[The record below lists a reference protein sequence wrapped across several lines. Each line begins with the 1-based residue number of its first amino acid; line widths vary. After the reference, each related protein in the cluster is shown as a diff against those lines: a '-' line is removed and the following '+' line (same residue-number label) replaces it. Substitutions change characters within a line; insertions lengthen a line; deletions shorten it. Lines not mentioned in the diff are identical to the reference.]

1 MINIRWPWQTNALL
15 AGREVGLHQFQFCG
29 WGFINNYL
37 ASLIFVGGATVMA
50 GSWSSADYAR
60 ISLERC

>member
-15 AGREVGLHQFQFCG
+15 AGREVGLHQEFCG
-29 WGFINNYL
+29 WGFINM
-37 ASLIFVGGATVMA
+37 ASIISFLWVGPATVMA

>member
-15 AGREVGLHQFQFCG
+15 AGREVGLHQQFCG
-29 WGFINNYL
+29 WGFINMVF
-37 ASLIFVGGATVMA
+37 IFVGGATVMA

-60 ISLERC
+60 ISLEQC